1 MNASSLLILAAFIVA
16 NASAAATAALSR
28 PGEWYRKLDK
38 PSWRPPDW
46 LFAPVWTA
54 LYAMIALSGW
64 LVWRQAGFA
73 GAALPLTAYALQ
85 LILNA
90 LWTPVFFGLRR
101 PDLALI
107 EMVMVLASIV
117 ATIVLFH
124 SVSRAAAWL
133 LVPYLAWVSFASAL
147 NFSIWRRNPVLPR
160 AKSIR

>member
-16 NASAAATAALSR
+16 NAGAAATGAMFR
-28 PGEWYRKLDK
+28 PGEWYRE

-64 LVWRQAGFA
+64 VVWRQAGFA
-73 GAALPLTAYALQ
+73 GAALPLTVYALQ

-107 EMVMVLASIV
+107 EIVMALASIL
-117 ATIVLFH
+117 ATIVLSH
-124 SVSRAAAWL
+124 SVSPPAAWL

-147 NFSIWRRNPVLPR
+147 NLSIWRRNPASAR
-160 AKSIR
+160 SGCTR